1 MNINNIMEA
10 LGSIKHG
17 DYKELEFL
25 TLPRPKVTADT
36 DVLIEIAYE
45 RKTSFRHRESRNLGN
60 WGLGQGY
67 AKSLDNDGIMKF
79 RR

>member
-1 MNINNIMEA
+1 VM
-10 LGSIKHG
+10 
-17 DYKELEFL
+17 
-25 TLPRPKVTADT
+25 
-36 DVLIEIAYE
+36 YE
-45 RKTSFRHRESRNLGN
+45 RKTSFRPRESRDLDN

>member
-1 MNINNIMEA
+1 MEA

-36 DVLIEIAYE
+36 DVLIEIAYTDTNPVDLQ
-45 RKTSFRHRESRNLGN
+45 KLLG
-60 WGLGQGY
+60 
-67 AKSLDNDGIMKF
+67 KGIRTTTHNKY
-79 RR
+79 

>member
-1 MNINNIMEA
+1 LHEDDDLVSVAVEWMVFGRFDDQKM
-10 LGSIKHG
+10 
-17 DYKELEFL
+17 
-25 TLPRPKVTADT
+25 RR
-36 DVLIEIAYE
+36 YE
-45 RKTSFRHRESRNLGN
+45 RKTSFRHRESGNLGN